1 MNDHA
6 IQKIIADKIPC
17 YFISPHLDDAVFSAG
32 GLIAYLSRH
41 TQVEIVT
48 VFTSASPRPYTFS
61 ATQFLKQC
69 AYADVDA
76 LFADRRNEDRS
87 ACAIIGITPVHL
99 GHTDAL
105 WRKVS
110 SPGILRRMLS
120 RILPEFLHA
129 YPTYRLHIIRG
140 GVSRHDK
147 PLSMVLGEELKKIV
161 GTDKEHMLFCPL
173 AVRSHIDHVLVR
185 DVCLAV
191 FAKER
196 VILWEDFP
204 YNIANPIGEKDIA
217 PFAARAF
224 SFDRPE
230 EREKKLNMIRAYKSQ
245 AQAMFPD
252 GNIPLVPEVYYSPRK
267 KSSRI

>member
-17 YFISPHLDDAVFSAG
+17 YFVSPHLDDAMFSAG
-32 GLIAYLSRH
+32 GLIAYLSSR
-41 TQVEIVT
+41 TRVEVIT
-48 VFTSASPRPYTFS
+48 VFTNASPRPYTFS

-69 AYADVDA
+69 AYADADT
-76 LFADRRNEDRS
+76 LFADRRNEDKN
-87 ACAIIGITPVHL
+87 ACAIIGVTSVHL

-147 PLSMVLGEELKKIV
+147 PLSMVLSEELKRII
-161 GTDKEHMLFCPL
+161 GADKDYALFCPL

-185 DVCLAV
+185 DACLAV

-196 VILWEDFP
+196 VMLWKDFP
-204 YNIANPIGEKDIA
+204 YNIANPPGEKDIA
-217 PFAARAF
+217 PFAALAF

-230 EREKKLNMIRAYKSQ
+230 EREKKLNMMRAYKSQ
-245 AQAMFPD
+245 VRAMFPG
-252 GNIPLVPEVYYSPRK
+252 GNIPLASEVYYSPLK